1 MDKISS
7 LIETYALLII
17 IVAIIVIV
25 VKIALVVTIFKLYE
39 KEEEISMQLHNI
51 TNLLLMEKNKKQ

>member
-39 KEEEISMQLHNI
+39 KEEISMQLHNI